1 MQGPRV
7 SAFALVLLEAP
18 VLREPGAGSPS
29 PPGGQSEHCPTAQ
42 ATSTASP
49 RRSGDSGA
57 ATGLHQPPGSVY
69 ALTSVSHSV
78 SVSLFLGIL
87 CCRFKFQSRHLRD
100 KILKEIFV
108 IGYYSSDLRYLRII
122 SKLHQWKRVC
132 TRPGRRGS
140 QLRGPGRKGVWA
152 ATPGVLCSAVT
163 GTDSSPGHMLFSG
176 ASTLYVFLA
185 EVPGHPTVTR
195 LA

>member
-7 SAFALVLLEAP
+7 SAFDLVLLEAP

-57 ATGLHQPPGSVY
+57 ATGLHQPPGRVY

-108 IGYYSSDLRYLRII
+108 IGCYSSDLRYLRII

-140 QLRGPGRKGVWA
+140 RLRGPGAQRRLGRHARCPVFCGYGDRFLSRA
-152 ATPGVLCSAVT
+152 HAFLRSIYIICL
-163 GTDSSPGHMLFSG
+163 SS
-176 ASTLYVFLA
+176 
-185 EVPGHPTVTR
+185 
-195 LA
+195 